1 MVGRGARWL
10 GARVWIRRLK
20 PRVAEEKA
28 INGSEPE
35 KMGEMKIDELA
46 RRAGTTTRNVRAYQ
60 TRGLLPSPRMAGRV
74 GYYDEGHL
82 GRLRYIDRLREK
94 GFSLAAIH
102 DLLKAWEQGRSLSD
116 VLGFEEALMAPW
128 GDEAAESI
136 NFDGL
141 KDLFPEIVEKPD
153 LIQRAIEL
161 GLLVAEGDEYRVAS
175 PRLLDVGATL
185 VSVGVPLSAVLD
197 EHVLLQSDVRR
208 IAERFVGLFDRY
220 EWEPFVEA
228 GLPPD
233 RLPQVTESIIR
244 LRPIALVAVQVLLE
258 RAMQTAVA
266 ASTARQV
273 QRFFV
278 ESEPSEAS

>member
-1 MVGRGARWL
+1 M
-10 GARVWIRRLK
+10 
-20 PRVAEEKA
+20 

-278 ESEPSEAS
+278 ESEPG